1 MADEGRNPLEL
12 EAVVRRFAESAQALA
27 NVKEQLQAL
36 SEFREAEERVNAS
49 LHETAGQ
56 VARFTGEAATILK
69 GLEEAQAKVAAVL
82 QSGADLLDGTEL
94 KGITETVKAN
104 AQSISAADGRIN
116 ALDAK
121 VTELLDIVGAL
132 QARMGQD
139 MESLTG
145 RIDRVHADVLTP
157 IIVKRLWGGAARGGA
172 R

>member
-69 GLEEAQAKVAAVL
+69 GMEEAQAKVAEVL

-94 KGITETVKAN
+94 KGIADTVKAN
-104 AQSISAADGRIN
+104 SQSISSVDGRID

-121 VTELLDIVGAL
+121 VAELLDIVGAL
-132 QARMGQD
+132 QAEKGQD

-145 RIDRVHADVLTP
+145 KLDRIHADVLTP
-157 IIVKRLWGGAARGGA
+157 IVVKRLWGGAGRGSV